1 MAKLDSNYS
10 SNIVLGLSLC
20 DTNIRSLDTCL
31 NNICTKAD
39 SCTKAIYR
47 TFETL
52 DHLNQY
58 LCSKSNQGVKAR
70 RIQERII
77 ENFQLNKRAQQ
88 AYKCFKKEFR
98 SDLIARLK
106 INLKYRNDENRLSV
120 ATWVVTLS
128 TTSYE
133 ARGLYDVLTY
143 NDLNLWKVQRY

>member
-1 MAKLDSNYS
+1 MFVSQKTQAQD
-10 SNIVLGLSLC
+10 
-20 DTNIRSLDTCL
+20 NIR
-31 NNICTKAD
+31 TKAG

-58 LCSKSNQGVKAR
+58 LCSKSKQGVKAR

-77 ENFQLNKRAQQ
+77 EHFQLNKRAQQ
-88 AYKCFKKEFR
+88 AYKCFKKEFQ

-106 INLKYRNDENRLSV
+106 TQKDCAGNDENRLSA
-120 ATWVVTLS
+120 ATWVVSIS